1 MQKEYVQGVQMCPMK
16 GAETMYKKVLN
27 IISLKTKYKCLGIVT
42 LSVVTAVLASLWPV
56 QLGKIYTNVSGGNI
70 STARPGSSVCHRL
83 RRYVCGGGMYH
94 CFSGV

>member
-27 IISLKTKYKCLGIVT
+27 IISLKTKYKCLGIVA

-70 STARPGSSVCHRL
+70 STLRHRRFL
-83 RRYVCGGGMYH
+83 R
-94 CFSGV
+94 